1 MHTIESF
8 DSYVLRIPFTPSSA
22 DYAGAM
28 HELMVVEVS
37 GGGETGLGYCFITDV
52 TAGASVKRL
61 VDDLLGPRLIGQPV
75 RDVERI
81 FTESIA
87 LTHRMGEGH
96 NRFAIAAID
105 IALWDLRS
113 RVDGLPLAR
122 ALGQIVDSVPVYG
135 SGKAG
140 GRLSTDK
147 LVELSVGYAQEGL
160 AGVKIRVGLEPTED
174 PKRVAAVRS
183 EVGDDLLIMCDANER
198 LDLPGA
204 LHLGRRLSE
213 SDVYWFEEPIDRHD
227 IRAHEILGQRLPMA
241 ITGGEHHCAAEEF
254 VPYTSSAFQILQ
266 PNACMVGGITEIMR
280 IARLAEL
287 HGLGF
292 APHLMTELHVHVA
305 AATTSTSYLEYF
317 PFLEPFITQPL
328 KLDDGRAVV
337 PDTPGHGIR
346 FTPEALERWRTH

>member
-1 MHTIESF
+1 ML
-8 DSYVLRIPFTPSSA
+8 VPPKASS
-22 DYAGAM
+22 
-28 HELMVVEVS
+28 
-37 GGGETGLGYCFITDV
+37 C
-52 TAGASVKRL
+52 RL
-61 VDDLLGPRLIGQPV
+61 V
-75 RDVERI
+75 
-81 FTESIA
+81 
-87 LTHRMGEGH
+87 
-96 NRFAIAAID
+96 
-105 IALWDLRS
+105 
-113 RVDGLPLAR
+113 
-122 ALGQIVDSVPVYG
+122 
-135 SGKAG
+135 
-140 GRLSTDK
+140 LSTTTAPG
-147 LVELSVGYAQEGL
+147 S
-160 AGVKIRVGLEPTED
+160 
-174 PKRVAAVRS
+174 RS
-183 EVGDDLLIMCDANER
+183 SGT
-198 LDLPGA
+198 
-204 LHLGRRLSE
+204 RLSE
-213 SDVYWFEEPIDRHD
+213 SDVYWFEEPINRHD

>member
-1 MHTIESF
+1 
-8 DSYVLRIPFTPSSA
+8 
-22 DYAGAM
+22 
-28 HELMVVEVS
+28 
-37 GGGETGLGYCFITDV
+37 
-52 TAGASVKRL
+52 
-61 VDDLLGPRLIGQPV
+61 
-75 RDVERI
+75 
-81 FTESIA
+81 
-87 LTHRMGEGH
+87 
-96 NRFAIAAID
+96 
-105 IALWDLRS
+105 
-113 RVDGLPLAR
+113 
-122 ALGQIVDSVPVYG
+122 
-135 SGKAG
+135 
-140 GRLSTDK
+140 
-147 LVELSVGYAQEGL
+147 
-160 AGVKIRVGLEPTED
+160 
-174 PKRVAAVRS
+174 
-183 EVGDDLLIMCDANER
+183 
-198 LDLPGA
+198 
-204 LHLGRRLSE
+204 
-213 SDVYWFEEPIDRHD
+213 
-227 IRAHEILGQRLPMA
+227 MA